1 MQVTK
6 EVTAQNQFSDQF
18 ELLGDK
24 HNSGLGPA
32 RAQVWITGGS
42 TVTIRRHISATVVPT
57 LTLTK
62 SQVFEV
68 PATGMYSIGV
78 ATGDFV
84 SGTTIVV
91 EQ

>member
-1 MQVTK
+1 MQVSLAV
-6 EVTAQNQFSDQF
+6 EAQNTWSDQF

-24 HNSGLGPA
+24 HSPVIGPA
-32 RAQVWITGGS
+32 RAMIWITGGS
-42 TVTIRRHISATVVPT
+42 TVTLRRHISASIVPT
-57 LTLTK
+57 IELTE

-78 ATGDFV
+78 ATGDYV
-84 SGTTIVV
+84 DATTITV